1 MGSNLGRVGS
11 RVVSPR
17 MAISLALLAGL
28 AYEMRRLDVGIKRE
42 RALAFAVR
50 TERGR
55 VDELERLD
63 RSRAELF
70 DIMTHELM
78 QPVAG
83 IRGTAA
89 TLAKRWEALDETT
102 RRRMVDTIDKESQ
115 RMRVIAEETAAL
127 VELEGPGLVIRSKPE
142 SVVELA
148 REAADTV
155 GELDGRL
162 RVHLDPG
169 SEEAMVEVDR
179 IRIHQVFRNLIS
191 NAEKYSEPG
200 TPIELRVKTTD
211 GRATFSVTNRG
222 PGISPEQIPQLFRF
236 RSNVKPHGMEGTTG
250 SGLGLY
256 ICRRI
261 VEGHGGSIHVASDP
275 GAETTF
281 TFTLSTAEAR

>member
-179 IRIHQVFRNLIS
+179 IRIQVFRNLIS